1 MKGFSFSVPI
11 RSFEASPKPIYG
23 IRSKLAT
30 TQELSKHKSMIP
42 PKVLLV
48 AFATA
53 FAFYVHAAKKP
64 NILFIFA
71 DDQCYETIGHLGI
84 TDIET
89 PHLDRL
95 MKSGTSFTR
104 AYNMG
109 SWSGAV
115 CVASRHMLN
124 TGRFIW
130 RAEEASKKA
139 ETERV
144 EGRFWSENMKSA
156 GYKTYMT
163 GKWHVR
169 ASAEKCFDVTRNVRG
184 GMPNQT
190 PQGYNRPLSGK
201 PDPWSPYDPKFEGFW
216 KGGKHWSEVVAE
228 DAVFFLKE
236 AKKHAEKNPFFAY
249 VAFNA
254 PHDPRQ
260 APKQFIDKYPLSRIK
275 VPSNFL
281 PMYPYKDEIRCP
293 HNLRDEKL
301 APMPR
306 TEHSIKVNRQEYYA
320 IITHMDVQIGRILDA
335 LEESG
340 MAKDT
345 YIFFSAD
352 HGLGVGHHG
361 LLGKQNLYEHSTRVP
376 FVVQGPDVPKGIQIE
391 TPIYLQ
397 DVMATSLALAE
408 VEKPEHVEF
417 SDVLPLARG
426 QTKKPP
432 YKEIYGA
439 YLSAQRSITVKSI
452 KLIAYPE
459 VPIIRLYDL
468 KKDPEE
474 KNDFAST
481 AKGKEAIAKLFPR
494 LLKLQKKMGDKLD
507 LKNSF
512 PQLASK

>member
-1 MKGFSFSVPI
+1 MI
-11 RSFEASPKPIYG
+11 RPTLLI
-23 IRSKLAT
+23 LAG
-30 TQELSKHKSMIP
+30 
-42 PKVLLV
+42 
-48 AFATA
+48 A
-53 FAFYVHAAKKP
+53 FAFASAVNAKKKP
-64 NILFIFA
+64 NVLFIFA
-71 DDQCYETIGHLGI
+71 DDQCYETIGQLGI

-89 PHLDRL
+89 PNLDRL

-130 RAEEASKKA
+130 RAEQASKKA
-139 ETERV
+139 EDERAD
-144 EGRFWSENMKSA
+144 GRFWSENMKGA

-190 PQGYNRPLSGK
+190 PAGYNRPLPGK

-216 KGGKHWSEVVAE
+216 KGGKHWSEIVAE
-228 DAVFFLKE
+228 DAVYFLDE
-236 AKKHAEKNPFFAY
+236 AKKHADKNPFFAY

-260 APKQFIDKYPLSRIK
+260 APKEFIDKYPLSRIK

-281 PMYPYKDEIRCP
+281 PMYPYKDKIRCP
-293 HNLRDEKL
+293 HSLRDEKL

-306 TEHSIKVNRQEYYA
+306 TEHAIKVNRQEYYA
-320 IITHMDVQIGRILDA
+320 IITHMDIQIGRILDS
-335 LEESG
+335 LEKSG
-340 MAKDT
+340 LADST
-345 YIFFSAD
+345 YVFYSAD

-376 FVVQGPDVPKGIQIE
+376 FVVQGPGIPKGKQVE
-391 TPIYLQ
+391 APIYLQ
-397 DVMATSLALAE
+397 DVMATSLALAG
-408 VEKPEHVEF
+408 VEKPKHVEF
-417 SDVLPLARG
+417 NDILPLARG
-426 QTKKPP
+426 ESKKSP

-439 YLSAQRSITVKSI
+439 YLSAQRSITVKDI
-452 KLIAYPE
+452 KLIAYPD
-459 VPIIRLYDL
+459 VPIIRVYDL
-468 KKDPEE
+468 GKDPDEM
-474 KNDFAST
+474 NDLASSQ
-481 AKGKEAIAKLFPR
+481 KGKETIGKLFPR

-507 LKNSF
+507 LERSF
-512 PQLASK
+512 PELAKK